1 MVRIGSFSATEGFQ
15 RGGDRDSRWTRRT
28 AGNFSS
34 VLPVVWTPP
43 QRLRDDRE
51 LVRARIDASDE
62 MTRVKLQILSML
74 KRRGIAKPAGY
85 GSTWSKRFV
94 AWLLQV
100 AASLDAAVTPVLEGL
115 VARYQLQVA
124 ERARLDGAI
133 RTLSQT
139 DRYRA
144 ACQELRR
151 LPGVGLISAMTSTH
165 VTGDVNRRPSC
176 AAMRSTFLSSGS
188 CHKARWRRSASSSW
202 PSMAGGSW
210 PSRLPIRSTAT
221 ERTCSA

>member
-1 MVRIGSFSATEGFQ
+1 M
-15 RGGDRDSRWTRRT
+15 
-28 AGNFSS
+28 
-34 VLPVVWTPP
+34 
-43 QRLRDDRE
+43 
-51 LVRARIDASDE
+51 RARIDASDE

-151 LPGVGLISAMTSTH
+151 LPGVGLISAMTFLTEM
-165 VTGDVNRRPSC
+165 GDLHRFHNRREIAAYLGLCPS
-176 AAMRSTFLSSGS
+176 SDESGEA
-188 CHKARWRRSASSSW
+188 KDRKGRITRQGPARLRKVLCQRQIPKQLRTGRKITSAFDV
-202 PSMAGGSW
+202 AQ
-210 PSRLPIRSTAT
+210 
-221 ERTCSA
+221 